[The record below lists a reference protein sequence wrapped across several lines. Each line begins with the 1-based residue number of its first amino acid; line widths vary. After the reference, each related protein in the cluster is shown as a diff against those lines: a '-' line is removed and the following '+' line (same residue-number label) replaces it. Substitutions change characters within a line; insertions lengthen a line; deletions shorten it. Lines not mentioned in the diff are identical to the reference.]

1 MLASGVG
8 NVVVKFGSSGD
19 ERGGSEDGGGVEN
32 STSDQQTNG
41 GEWNSKSVAV
51 DREEGAMR
59 KVGGLLLLFFLE
71 SLS

>member
-8 NVVVKFGSSGD
+8 NVVVKFGANSD
-19 ERGGSEDGGGVEN
+19 ERGGAEDGGGLEN
-32 STSDQQTNG
+32 STSEQRTNG

-59 KVGGLLLLFFLE
+59 KVGRLFWMF
-71 SLS
+71 S